1 MSTLFGV
8 DKTNTHT
15 PLADRLRPTSLDNF
29 VGQEHLVGQG
39 KPIRAMIEQ
48 GTVPSMIFWG
58 PPGCGKTTLARI
70 IANHVN
76 AHFEEYS
83 AVSASVEDVR
93 RITKQAQERLNG
105 YNQKT
110 VLFLDEIHR
119 FNKAQQ
125 DVLMPDLEKG
135 YVILIGA
142 TVFNPFFTLIGPLLS
157 RSLVFELMPL
167 SKEEIIL
174 ILKRAIADK
183 ERGLGSHALKVDEE
197 AIRFLAEICDGDAR
211 RALNALEIG
220 ALTTPK
226 DKEGVIH
233 FTLEIA
239 QESIQK
245 NRSSMTAMVM
255 RITTR
260 SRRLSNRCVVQTPM
274 PRSIGWRK
282 CSTPAKT
289 TLYCQ
294 TNLHLCGRRCR
305 QCRAAGLGSGQHRRP
320 NCRIHWFA
328 GRPHSSGASRRL
340 CGLCT

>member
-1 MSTLFGV
+1 MTANQETLF
-8 DKTNTHT
+8 KSM
-15 PLADRLRPTSLDNF
+15 PLSLRMQPRTLEEF
-29 VGQEHLVGQG
+29 VGQKHILGEG
-39 KPIRAMIEQ
+39 KLLTRAIE
-48 GTVPSMIFWG
+48 SDRLSSLILYG
-58 PPGCGKTTLARI
+58 PPGSGKTTLAHCI
-70 IANHVN
+70 SQKTK
-76 AHFEEYS
+76 AHFEQVN
-83 AVSASVEDVR
+83 AVASNVDELR
-93 RITKQAQERLNG
+93 QILKAGFERWTTTNK
-105 YNQKT
+105 KT
-110 VLFLDEIHR
+110 VLFIDEIHR